1 MRAAR
6 VPPGFVE
13 APCAPPE
20 CPQDLLRPH
29 ARLLS
34 APRIRWGLKLKEH
47 LWRWGGEGCAALGD
61 LSASIAGPGKH
72 ARVLLTMVGEEED
85 VGGALTPWESLM
97 LLKSTC
103 SAARQLLLGPSSSSH
118 FAHSRRSSETQ
129 HFRFDR
135 TPELW
140 RYEWNGF
147 R

>member
-1 MRAAR
+1 MVEKEEEVVSAGLPSDKSV
-6 VPPGFVE
+6 VPLVP
-13 APCAPPE
+13 
-20 CPQDLLRPH
+20 L
-29 ARLLS
+29 
-34 APRIRWGLKLKEH
+34 
-47 LWRWGGEGCAALGD
+47 
-61 LSASIAGPGKH
+61 
-72 ARVLLTMVGEEED
+72 MVGEEED